1 MNKNKTNKHTRNKGV
16 ILLEDLAPR
25 KDVRGGSGRLLFG
38 ERVEDSEDERLAA
51 ERKRE
56 KKGQSP

>member
-1 MNKNKTNKHTRNKGV
+1 MKKDKTSKHKRDEGV

-25 KDVRGGSGRLLFG
+25 KDVRGGSGKLLFG
-38 ERVEDSEDERLAA
+38 ERVEDSEDERLTS

-56 KKGQSP
+56 KKGQ